1 MLFLIILLIIIC
13 VALSIFV
20 LIQNPKGGGLAT
32 GSSASN
38 MFGVQRTGDVLEKGT
53 WILLAVVVVITL
65 SITTIA
71 KTGNGGSTGG
81 SKIEEQLNRTPAPS
95 PIGNAPATTA
105 PATSAPANSNA
116 APAETPAQPAP

>member
-13 VALSIFV
+13 VALGLFV

-32 GSSASN
+32 GGSGSN

-53 WILLAVVVVITL
+53 WILLALVVVLTL

-71 KTGNGGSTGG
+71 KTGGSTATG
-81 SKIEEQLNRTPAPS
+81 SKIQEQLDNTVTPS
-95 PIGNAPATTA
+95 PIGGATTPAGNTPPPVAPAD
-105 PATSAPANSNA
+105 SAKK
-116 APAETPAQPAP
+116 